1 MNITTLLAQ
10 QQSTYGQ
17 LDSPMTRGGKTS
29 HLFGSALPTAL
40 LSGLQALNTPS
51 GIAARAGTTL
61 PVGTFPTAAARLGT
75 AANVTGGVLGILDL
89 VTNWGRSSPAAA
101 ASSGMAVGASIGTL
115 FAPGIGTAI
124 GIGVG
129 GLVGG
134 LFGCVTTG
142 KHKDQKA
149 RDSVRDMLV
158 QGGILTP
165 DYQLPLPNGSL
176 YNMGKDGGPRAEFG
190 GRRPYEVDLSNP
202 LSHYAIGWM
211 DPILALLAPGNTKIR
226 NDFVGYF
233 TNAILSTAKNLDDVR
248 TNVDFFLRKFGL
260 SDQTLANGI
269 TQLARAGAID
279 GHTAQGWIGG
289 IEQRLDK
296 TFQGDV
302 ELTEKRSPERYA
314 PPDYE
319 VI

>member
-1 MNITTLLAQ
+1 
-10 QQSTYGQ
+10 
-17 LDSPMTRGGKTS
+17 
-29 HLFGSALPTAL
+29 
-40 LSGLQALNTPS
+40 
-51 GIAARAGTTL
+51 
-61 PVGTFPTAAARLGT
+61 
-75 AANVTGGVLGILDL
+75 
-89 VTNWGRSSPAAA
+89 
-101 ASSGMAVGASIGTL
+101 
-115 FAPGIGTAI
+115 
-124 GIGVG
+124 
-129 GLVGG
+129 
-134 LFGCVTTG
+134 
-142 KHKDQKA
+142 
-149 RDSVRDMLV
+149 
-158 QGGILTP
+158 
-165 DYQLPLPNGSL
+165 
-176 YNMGKDGGPRAEFG
+176 
-190 GRRPYEVDLSNP
+190 
-202 LSHYAIGWM
+202 M

-248 TNVDFFLRKFGL
+248 TNVDFFLSKFGL